1 MVWGTRRVSPAF
13 FGGHIIQ
20 AVKKPGWEREGV
32 RRWDAM
38 SGLACKSGRSQHMTQ
53 TISFHLTELLGGP
66 ARRLHLQPVRAE
78 GDRRGRGEENEHWS
92 KQVIRRCRHRGD
104 GEKTH
109 MPGRAEQTAPSLR
122 PEPGPG
128 WELGVPWSPLVPSAL
143 GQVEWGR
150 DSDSDGGV
158 TPSLSLQNQE

>member
-78 GDRRGRGEENEHWS
+78 GDAGKRMNTGPNRLFDGADTEEMGRKPTCPGEQS
-92 KQVIRRCRHRGD
+92 RQL
-104 GEKTH
+104 
-109 MPGRAEQTAPSLR
+109 PP
-122 PEPGPG
+122 
-128 WELGVPWSPLVPSAL
+128 
-143 GQVEWGR
+143 
-150 DSDSDGGV
+150 
-158 TPSLSLQNQE
+158 